1 MLPHLKSHGPDRATP
16 IVPLGRCEI
25 CQGKGFIKGIWHT
38 MECAGCNAAGL
49 VNKDTGEALE
59 PSAMVAQLRL
69 RLNGAQRMIDHLQ
82 RQLPASGGPA
92 ADYQVKSNK
101 HRPGGGNWTGD

>member
-1 MLPHLKSHGPDRATP
+1 MVAQVKRHGPDRATP
-16 IVPLGRCEI
+16 VIPLGRCEI

-59 PSAMVAQLRL
+59 PSVMVAQLRM
-69 RLNGAQRMIDHLQ
+69 RLNGAHRMIEHLQ
-82 RQLPASGGPA
+82 AQLPATGGPA
-92 ADYQVKSNK
+92 ADYQGQSNK
-101 HRPGGGNWTGD
+101 HHRGGGNWTGD